1 MQENESLEQQ
11 QNKICPNCGV
21 ILEDDLKFCRS
32 CGTKIENT
40 LKQSTPPGDNQEV
53 QKDDSADILCPSCGE
68 EVEDSATFCAR
79 CGSPIHQE
87 AENTEPTDSETEEE
101 STEQN
106 ILCPSC
112 GEKVE
117 QGLIFCT
124 SCGIKVSIEKTF
136 EETQVSSAPN
146 RLPPEPIVEP
156 FESTDSKKVISDEQP
171 ADLQQNIDPDDSVVH
186 DKK

>member
-68 EVEDSATFCAR
+68 EV
-79 CGSPIHQE
+79 
-87 AENTEPTDSETEEE
+87 
-101 STEQN
+101 
-106 ILCPSC
+106 
-112 GEKVE
+112 K

-124 SCGIKVSIEKTF
+124 SCGIKVSIAKNF
-136 EETQVSSAPN
+136 RRNARIVSPQQAPPRTN
-146 RLPPEPIVEP
+146 CGTI
-156 FESTDSKKVISDEQP
+156 
-171 ADLQQNIDPDDSVVH
+171 
-186 DKK
+186 